1 MEPRLLDVDVVARAG
16 AALPLVVAP
25 AISLN
30 RFVVPR
36 VAPMLEVPEELVPL
50 DDDVLPADELEVSVE
65 ELELELE
72 LVVTVLEEL
81 VLE

>member
-1 MEPRLLDVDVVARAG
+1 VEPRLLEVDVVARAG

-25 AISLN
+25 AMSLK

-36 VAPMLEVPEELVPL
+36 VAPMLDVPEELDRL
-50 DDDVLPADELEVSVE
+50 DVEGLLEEEFEVLVE
-65 ELELELE
+65 ELEL
-72 LVVTVLEEL
+72 VATVLEEL

>member
-1 MEPRLLDVDVVARAG
+1 VEPRLLEVDVVARAG

-25 AISLN
+25 AMSLK
-30 RFVVPR
+30 RLVVPR
-36 VAPMLEVPEELVPL
+36 VAPMLDVPEELDRL
-50 DDDVLPADELEVSVE
+50 DVEGLLEEEFEVLVE
-65 ELELELE
+65 ELE